1 MGKMVELVAVLKEEE
16 SLVIIQLIIMAA
28 TLVSL

>member
-1 MGKMVELVAVLKEEE
+1 MGKMVELVTVLKEEE

>member
-1 MGKMVELVAVLKEEE
+1 MGKMVELVTVLKEEE
-16 SLVIIQLIIMAA
+16 SLVIIQLIIMPA